1 MKTLIHIIPTLE
13 NGGAETVLSRLVEE
27 FAKDGVKQFVISLQ
41 GNENDFNHAQ
51 IAGHCTVIHAK
62 ENSSVVREIFL
73 NHPEAKIVAWMYKS
87 ILKAHQWRS
96 KFSTDHKIIWNI
108 RRSSFRPKEIYH
120 KASLFFFGIYSKWM
134 KTSIIYCAFQAEIM
148 HNRYGFYKGKSKV
161 IQNRLAKKVELDNIG
176 NSGIEGEYVLYVG
189 RHNHAKGPDRLL
201 DIAQTFLPKNPA
213 FSLVIAGSG
222 WTKEMI
228 PSSLTKQVILLG
240 NVKELVPLYTHAT
253 ALLFTSY
260 TEGYPNVLVEAA
272 VCGTPVIGFP
282 AGDSPSILADHS
294 LGELVSSKTDFCL
307 QLQQQ
312 IKIPPSL
319 KERDNASKMALA
331 NFNFTQTYQA
341 YHNFI
346 FP

>member
-1 MKTLIHIIPTLE
+1 MLIHIIPTLE
-13 NGGAETVLSRLVEE
+13 NGGAETVLTRLVEE

-51 IAGHCTVIHAK
+51 IAGHCPVIHAK
-62 ENSSVVREIFL
+62 EDFAAIREVYL
-73 NHPEAKIVAWMYKS
+73 NNPEAKIVAWMYKS

-96 KFSTDHKIIWNI
+96 KFNTDHKIFWNI
-108 RRSSFRPKEIYH
+108 RRSSFRTKKIYQ
-120 KASLFFFGIYSKWM
+120 KASLFFFGIYSKWV
-134 KTSIIYCAFQAEIM
+134 KASIIYCAYQAEII
-148 HNRYGFYKGKSKV
+148 HNHYGFYKGKSKV

-176 NSGIEGEYVLYVG
+176 NSGIKGEYVLYVG

-201 DIAQTFLPKNPA
+201 EIAQMFLPKNPA
-213 FSLVIAGSG
+213 YSLVIAGSG

-228 PSSLTKQVILLG
+228 PSSLTKQVVLLG

-253 ALLFTSY
+253 ALLFTSF

-272 VCGTPVIGFP
+272 VCGTPVIGFA

-294 LGELVSSKTDFCL
+294 LGYLVTSKDIFCS
-307 QLQQQ
+307 QLQE
-312 IKIPPSL
+312 IMYKPFSSE
-319 KERDNASKMALA
+319 ERATAAKKAQNHFDFK
-331 NFNFTQTYQA
+331 QTYQA